1 MNWKKRGFEFL
12 SIFIAVI
19 SAFALNNWNDNRRD
33 ANSENKI
40 LVEISNG
47 LGKDLEDIEA
57 NIIGHEEGIAA
68 CKYFR
73 RAIAGIEVP
82 KDSFIMHYFN
92 LTRDFVTIQNSAGY
106 ESLKSKGLELLEDN
120 SIRFKIISLYEYDYT
135 AMRKFEEEYQEM
147 QYFANYFDDLNEEIA
162 PYFIAND
169 QGTLVDVKL
178 PLEIEESKR
187 NILLLNLWKIETNR
201 AFVLLF
207 YKGVDAKINDVRSR
221 VAKYLKR

>member
-1 MNWKKRGFEFL
+1 MNWKKRGLEFL
-12 SIFIAVI
+12 SIFIAVV

-47 LGKDLEDIEA
+47 LEKDLEDINT
-57 NIIGHEEGIAA
+57 NILGHEEGVAA

-73 RAIAGIEVP
+73 LAITGGEVS

-92 LTRDFVTIQNSAGY
+92 LTRDFVTIQNRAGY

-135 AMRKFEEEYQEM
+135 AMRKFEEEYAEM
-147 QYFANYFDDLNEEIA
+147 QFFANYFDELNEQIA
-162 PYFIAND
+162 PCFIVND
-169 QGTLVDVKL
+169 QGMLVDVKL
-178 PLEIEESKR
+178 PLKIDEAKR
-187 NILLLNLWKIETNR
+187 NVLLLKLWKIETNR
-201 AFVLLF
+201 SYVLLF
-207 YKGVDAKINDVRSR
+207 YKDITTKINNVRKQ
-221 VAKYLKR
+221 VAEYLKR